1 MRADVGESEFSS
13 DLIWLLDFGRIED
26 EVGVDLHLGTVLGG
40 EARLESA
47 VRASGGLYMELGRRI
62 RLPGPVA
69 CVSSGLMGGLESLLV
84 VSSCAEVL
92 CVGSEGGRGADKGVG
107 DGERNQLG
115 SFRDRTARRGASVS
129 ICSAS
134 LFMRRAECGGDCLER
149 CKCMQRHQRR
159 LYRDS
164 RRAEERGPHTLA
176 TSMVQWT
183 STQRG
188 HKQLLN
194 SSCPDDSH
202 AKGSNN
208 SFGGAEEKLKDERPR
223 MLRKRD

>member
-69 CVSSGLMGGLESLLV
+69 CVSSGLIGGLTSLLV
-84 VSSCAEVL
+84 VSRCKGAFW
-92 CVGSEGGRGADKGVG
+92 VGSVGGRGVDKGVG

-164 RRAEERGPHTLA
+164 RSEIGALKGVVHT
-176 TSMVQWT
+176 
-183 STQRG
+183 R
-188 HKQLLN
+188 
-194 SSCPDDSH
+194 
-202 AKGSNN
+202 
-208 SFGGAEEKLKDERPR
+208 
-223 MLRKRD
+223 